1 MLTHVEYNIKTVE
14 TIKKEKNV
22 KGGANNG
29 NTNLKINTQHFLD
42 LLSKK
47 EKKLLSNFFGRDP
60 YNDKKGTKNLCSQSL

>member
-47 EKKLLSNFFGRDP
+47 EKKAIV
-60 YNDKKGTKNLCSQSL
+60 